1 MAKSPETMSVQAAG
15 SAVGKATDEALTER
29 LVALGKALADPVRVR
44 MLRALAQGRTACCD
58 LPSPEERGVPGTT
71 TPQGI
76 CVCEFQERLGL
87 GQSQTS
93 YHLRVLKDGGLLA
106 EEQRGKWSFYSL
118 RRNALDDVLTQLR
131 DSLQL

>member
-1 MAKSPETMSVQAAG
+1 MAKIPETMSAQPAG
-15 SAVGKATDEALTER
+15 SAARKANDEATTER

-58 LPSPEERGVPGTT
+58 LPAPEKRGVPGAT

-76 CVCEFQERLGL
+76 CVCEFQEQLGL
-87 GQSQTS
+87 GQSKTS
-93 YHLRVLKDGGLLA
+93 YHLRVLKDAGLLG

-118 RRNALDDVLTQLR
+118 RRDALDDVLTQLR